1 MAAQPTGVERSPL
14 PAEVVGNA
22 FVDQYYHILQHSPD
36 MLHRF
41 YQESSKL
48 GRLDSHGAMV
58 LVTTTEAINQK
69 LLLSTGHVGAEMKT
83 VDAQESLGDGVSV
96 LVTGYLTGEDNV
108 KRSFIQSFFLAPQD
122 NGFFVLND
130 IFRFVEEAE
139 HQQVNQ
145 GLANGNA
152 EPHAAEEALPP
163 QQEEQA
169 LDQTVS
175 VEDEVLNKEEVYK
188 PSENGLVVEEEE
200 PIAKVINEVPSV
212 SPVVVVES
220 SPVTAQEDM
229 PKKSYASIVK
239 IMKDSTAVSVPARI
253 PHRQPTVKA
262 EPVPVPAP
270 SAVPTTDAPTTNSST
285 AERSN
290 VIEAEGADGH
300 SIFVKSLP
308 LDATPEQ
315 LEQEF
320 NKFGPIK
327 ADGIQV
333 RSHKLQGFC
342 YGFVEF
348 EAANSVQKALEA
360 SPVMIGGRQAYVEE
374 KRATGSRVGSRGR
387 FDARGGFRNDARGRG
402 SFYGGGRGYGRRDF
416 DTKPDFGG
424 RGGGRGRYPNR
435 GDVGYQRVD
444 GMDFVGGRGNSSAG
458 SAIRA
463 SARN

>member
-1 MAAQPTGVERSPL
+1 MAAQPAGVERSPL

-48 GRLDSHGAMV
+48 GRPDAHGAMI

-69 LLLSTGHVGAEMKT
+69 LLLSTGYVGAEMKT
-83 VDAQESLGDGVSV
+83 VDAQESFGDGVTV

-139 HQQVNQ
+139 HQQLNQ

-169 LDQTVS
+169 LDQTIS
-175 VEDEVLNKEEVYK
+175 VEDEVLDKEVVYK

-200 PIAKVINEVPSV
+200 PIAEVINEVPSV

-239 IMKDSTAVSVPARI
+239 IMKDSTAVAVPARI
-253 PHRQPTVKA
+253 PHRQPTAKP

-270 SAVPTTDAPTTNSST
+270 SAVPTTDTPTANFST

-290 VIEAEGADGH
+290 VVEAEADGH

-320 NKFGPIK
+320 KKFGPIK
-327 ADGIQV
+327 PDGIQV

-348 EAANSVQKALEA
+348 EAANSVQKALE
-360 SPVMIGGRQAYVEE
+360 VLLLYLILLTRCMLL
-374 KRATGSRVGSRGR
+374 KFRVGL
-387 FDARGGFRNDARGRG
+387 
-402 SFYGGGRGYGRRDF
+402 
-416 DTKPDFGG
+416 
-424 RGGGRGRYPNR
+424 
-435 GDVGYQRVD
+435 
-444 GMDFVGGRGNSSAG
+444 
-458 SAIRA
+458 
-463 SARN
+463 